1 MIRAFFLVT
10 LLAAAIAEATWLAD
24 HPGRLD
30 IAWRDY
36 RITMGVSVLASLV
49 AATSILAS
57 SQRGL

>member
-36 RITMGVSVLASLV
+36 RITMGV
-49 AATSILAS
+49 
-57 SQRGL
+57 